1 MSEVMADKPLF
12 APGVEPIPLRW
23 FTNRE
28 YAEFAFGG
36 GRVTPP
42 LTYFGAPID
51 ADFELSLESLTPY
64 ARQVLDIAA
73 PMEGAGIDI
82 KLVEIKGGKV
92 KVW

>member
-1 MSEVMADKPLF
+1 MADKPLH
-12 APGVEPIPLRW
+12 APGVKLIPLRW
-23 FTNRE
+23 FNARE

-36 GRVTPP
+36 GCVTPP

-64 ARQVLDIAA
+64 ATEVLDQAA
-73 PMEGAGIDI
+73 PLEGAGITV

>member
-1 MSEVMADKPLF
+1 MADKPLL
-12 APGVEPIPLRW
+12 APGVKPIPLRW
-23 FTNRE
+23 FTPRE

-51 ADFELSLESLTPY
+51 ADFELSLENLTPY
-64 ARQVLDIAA
+64 AMEVLDQAA
-73 PMEGAGIDI
+73 PLEGAGVTV
-82 KLVEIKGGKV
+82 KLVEIKNGKV